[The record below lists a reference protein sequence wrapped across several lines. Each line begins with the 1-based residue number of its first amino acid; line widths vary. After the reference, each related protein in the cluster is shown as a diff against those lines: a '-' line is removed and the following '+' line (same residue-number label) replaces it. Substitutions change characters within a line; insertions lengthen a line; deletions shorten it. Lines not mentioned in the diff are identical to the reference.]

1 MKGFGT
7 FALIVGVCW
16 LIFALSMDVSVPTG
30 AGGRVN
36 NLGLMADRQVHTMVG
51 GLLAV
56 AGLLMVL
63 LGGRGPATN
72 SAVEADTRPC
82 PLCAEIIKNAA
93 IRCRHCGADVE
104 AIASSGTTD
113 QKVQNSSSNRP
124 FIAICAALVALIIGG
139 VAYRMIP
146 APPAS
151 KALVPANTY
160 RPKADEL
167 IGLNPSAFGCVSE
180 TNFSQSLYH
189 YNRSEFTAWTDR
201 TKGADCFH
209 QRDVNPGV
217 TWTVLQIRDDLMQ
230 VGLKQASEYS
240 KNPEVGRF
248 SYWTLERWAEQR
260 SSIPK

>member
-7 FALIVGVCW
+7 FALIAGICW
-16 LIFALSMDVSVPTG
+16 LVLALSMDVSVSTG

-36 NLGLMADRQVHTMVG
+36 NLGLMADRQVHTIVG
-51 GLLAV
+51 GLLTV
-56 AGLLMVL
+56 AGLLMIL
-63 LGGRGPATN
+63 LGGRGSATN
-72 SAVEADTRPC
+72 PAVEADTRPC

-93 IRCRHCGADVE
+93 IRCRYCGADVE
-104 AIASSGTTD
+104 AIASCGTKD
-113 QKVQNSSSNRP
+113 QKVQNSTSNRS
-124 FIAICAALVALIIGG
+124 FIAICAALVALIIGV

-146 APPAS
+146 TPPAS
-151 KALVPANTY
+151 KTLAPANTY

-167 IGLNPSAFGCVSE
+167 IGLHPSAFGCVSE
-180 TNFSQSLYH
+180 TNFSQSLFH
-189 YNRSEFTAWTDR
+189 YNRSEFTAWADR
-201 TKGADCFH
+201 TKGADCFD

-248 SYWTLERWAEQR
+248 NYWTLERWAEPR
-260 SSIPK
+260 SSTPK

>member
-7 FALIVGVCW
+7 LALIVGVSW
-16 LIFALSMDVSVPTG
+16 LIFALSIDVSVPTG

-36 NLGLMADRQVHTMVG
+36 NLGLMADRQVHTIVG

-63 LGGRGPATN
+63 LGGRESTINPA
-72 SAVEADTRPC
+72 VKADTRPC

-104 AIASSGTTD
+104 AIASSSSTD
-113 QKVQNSSSNRP
+113 QKVQNSSSNRQ
-124 FIAICAALVALIIGG
+124 FIAICAALVAFIIGV

-146 APPAS
+146 TPTAS
-151 KALVPANTY
+151 AALAPANTY

-180 TNFSQSLYH
+180 TNFSQSLFH
-189 YNRSEFTAWTDR
+189 YNRSEFTAWAER

-209 QRDVNPGV
+209 QRDVDTGV

-248 SYWTLERWAEQR
+248 NYWTLERWAERR
-260 SSIPK
+260 SSTAR